1 MSPDVLQ
8 GFWQASQGTTLV
20 ATSIGCLLGLI
31 VGMIPG
37 MTISTGIIVLLPLTF
52 VLPADISIAL
62 LLGLYVGGM
71 TGGSFSAVLLNIPGT
86 PSASATALDGYP
98 MAARGEAGR
107 ALGIAIT
114 ASFAGGLFSF
124 LCLYFIAPLLA
135 DVALEFRTQDMFS
148 LVFFGLTIICSF
160 AAKSLVKGLISAVIG
175 LVIVTIGQDPVMGTA
190 RFTFGQVNLMAGVH
204 FLTAM
209 IGLFAIPQLVDNLVD
224 LRSRRTSERTQAKLG
239 SVLPSRADLK
249 VMGRPVAIGSLTGAF
264 LGILPG
270 AGGPIAAF
278 VSYDYTRKADRTP
291 EAFGTGCVAG
301 VAAPESANN
310 AVTGGAL
317 IPMMTLGIP
326 GDPVTA
332 ILIGA
337 LMIHGLA
344 PGPLLFME
352 RGDFAYGIIFS
363 FFWANIFNFLIAL
376 AGLRLLVKLLA
387 TPKAL
392 LMPTIAVLCVVGS
405 YALRNSFFDVY
416 VMLGFGLLGL
426 AMRWLQMPVVPLLL
440 ALVLGGQLEEHL
452 RVALTASK
460 GDVSIF
466 FTSPI
471 SLGFLCLSVVSVV
484 WSLYAGRRSAG
495 NRSAADHSKK
505 DGRSNEK
512 EHRS

>member
-1 MSPDVLQ
+1 VNPDILIGLAQATGLLVLL
-8 GFWQASQGTTLV
+8 TTGIGVITGLV
-20 ATSIGCLLGLI
+20 

-37 MTISTGIIVLLPLTF
+37 MTISTGIIVVLPVTF

-114 ASFAGGLFSF
+114 ASFVGGLVSF
-124 LCLYFIAPLLA
+124 LFLFLIAPLLA
-135 DVALEFRTQDMFS
+135 NVALQFRTEDMFAV
-148 LVFFGLTIICSF
+148 VFFGLTIICSF
-160 AAKSLVKGLISAVIG
+160 AAKSLIKGLLSGAIG
-175 LVIVTIGQDPVMGTA
+175 LAIVTIGQDPVMGTQ
-190 RFTFGQVNLMAGVH
+190 RFTFGQVNLIAGVH

-209 IGLFAIPQLVDNLVD
+209 IGLFAIPQLVSNLTEGTGTATRVQTR
-224 LRSRRTSERTQAKLG
+224 LT
-239 SVLPSRADLK
+239 SVLPRLADLK
-249 VMGRPVAIGSLTGAF
+249 AIRLPVSIGSLTGAF

-278 VSYDYTRKADRTP
+278 ISYDYTRKASKAGDG
-291 EAFGTGCVAG
+291 FGSGVVEG

-337 LMIHGLA
+337 LIIHGLA
-344 PGPLLFME
+344 PGPLLFIE
-352 RGDFAYGIIFS
+352 RGDFAYGLIFS
-363 FFWANIFNFLIAL
+363 FFWANIFNFVIAL
-376 AGLRLLVKLLA
+376 AALRVLVKLLA
-387 TPKAL
+387 TPRAL
-392 LMPTIAVLCVVGS
+392 LMPTVAVLCVIGS
-405 YALRNSFFDVY
+405 FALRNNFFDVY
-416 VMLGFGLLGL
+416 VMLFFGLIGL
-426 AMRWLQMPVVPLLL
+426 AMRWLDMPVVPLLL
-440 ALVLGGQLEEHL
+440 ALVLGGQLEENL
-452 RVALTASK
+452 RVALTSSQ
-460 GDVSIF
+460 GDIAIF

-471 SLGFLCLSVVSVV
+471 SLTFLILSLLSIV
-484 WSLYAGRRSAG
+484 WSLRSA
-495 NRSAADHSKK
+495 RLARRAAGPPH
-505 DGRSNEK
+505 K
-512 EHRS
+512 ETPA